1 MAYLE
6 TLLEVNDLESGDFTL
21 KETYAIDAGDFA
33 AAGEIS
39 SKIKKKLKQIG
50 IDSNIIRRATI
61 AAYEAELNV
70 VIHSMG
76 GELIL
81 ELGPKMLQIIVMDI
95 GPGIDG
101 IDLAMREGYSTAPD
115 NVRQMGFGAGMGLP
129 NMKRCS
135 DDFSIQSKV
144 GQGTVVR
151 ILIHLSQNAK

>member
-1 MAYLE
+1 MGYLE
-6 TLLEVNDLESGDFTL
+6 MLEVNDLEPGDFTL
-21 KETYAIDAGDFA
+21 KETYGIDAGDFVT
-33 AAGEIS
+33 AGEVS

-70 VIHSMG
+70 VIHSLG

-81 ELGPKMLQIIVMDI
+81 EVGPKILQIIVRDI
-95 GPGIDG
+95 GPGIND

-135 DDFSIQSKV
+135 DDFSIQSKI
-144 GQGTVVR
+144 GQGTVVK

>member
-1 MAYLE
+1 M
-6 TLLEVNDLESGDFTL
+6 LEVDDLEPGDFTL
-21 KETYAIDAGDFA
+21 KETYSIDAGDFVT
-33 AAGEIS
+33 AGEVS

-70 VIHSMG
+70 VIHSLG

-81 ELGPKMLQIIVMDI
+81 EVGPKTLQIIVRDI
-95 GPGIDG
+95 GPGIND
-101 IDLAMREGYSTAPD
+101 IDLAMKEGYSTAPD
-115 NVRQMGFGAGMGLP
+115 NIRQMGFGAGMGLP

-135 DDFSIQSKV
+135 DEFSIQSKI
-144 GQGTVVR
+144 GEGTIVR